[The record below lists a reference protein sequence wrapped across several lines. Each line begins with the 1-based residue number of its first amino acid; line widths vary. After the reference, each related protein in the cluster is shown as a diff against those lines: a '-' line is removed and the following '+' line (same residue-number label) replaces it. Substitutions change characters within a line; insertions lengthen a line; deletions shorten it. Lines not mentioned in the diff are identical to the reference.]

1 MACSTDSFET
11 HFAWTKSEHDENGLN
26 NFPVPFPLLADH
38 SQALTR
44 KFDLL
49 DSNQGSAKNAL
60 ILMDAKG
67 IIKHKEINDSKT
79 AFSVDDALSILLTS
93 KIPLFDKSVLE
104 GSDTVVFFVTWFTI
118 QNSVEQFSWSTFL
131 QFFVIE
137 LMLPLKN

>member
-1 MACSTDSFET
+1 MIFQILACSTDSFET

-26 NFPVPFPLLADH
+26 NTPVPFPLLADH

-104 GSDTVVFFVTWFTI
+104 GKVFIVYIKSGQRLRKLFGGFVNFY
-118 QNSVEQFSWSTFL
+118 
-131 QFFVIE
+131 
-137 LMLPLKN
+137 